1 MNRRSGFPG
10 ALLPPIDRLIMG
22 IILVALAAGLL
33 VGASVIALRAHSGEV
48 AEFGP
53 TAALFVTTGKI
64 FGLLAGTLVFLQF
77 ALSAKLKTLDRVF
90 GLHRLLFAHRFLGIS
105 AAVCAS
111 LHPLFVFAPKARE
124 IGALRFAILPELM
137 GAALLIA
144 LWIAVCTGLW
154 REFLHLRY
162 QVWYRFH
169 RLGMF
174 SAVVLVTLHVLNVT
188 GDLAEGWPLHALVAA
203 FGLYAAL
210 FVWGKG
216 IKPRL
221 FKRRMYAVTKV
232 TPAGKDTYAVEL
244 SPKGDGIFS
253 YAPGQFAFVTFHSE
267 ALPLERHPWTISS
280 TPTRPESL
288 IFTIKCSGD
297 FTASIGGLKPGE
309 TAVVDGPY
317 GLFSY
322 PAHVRDPKGELV
334 MVAGG
339 VGVTPMLSML
349 RYMADRGEG
358 RKVTLVWSNRTEAD
372 ILCREELEA
381 IQAKLPNL
389 SVLHVL
395 TRQKDFQG
403 PTGRLDRTMLKELLS
418 GCSRTAAVFVCG
430 PPPMMDAVCKALK
443 GIGFRGRR
451 IHTEKFS
458 I

>member
-1 MNRRSGFPG
+1 MSRRNGFPG
-10 ALLPPIDRLIMG
+10 ALLPPSARLIAG
-22 IILVALAAGLL
+22 IILLALAVGLL
-33 VGASVIALRAHSGEV
+33 GGAPTIALRAHSGVV
-48 AEFGP
+48 AEFGR
-53 TAALFVTTGKI
+53 TAARLVTTGKI
-64 FGLLAGTLVFLQF
+64 FALLAATLVFLQF
-77 ALSAKLKTLDRVF
+77 ILGAKLKVLDRVF
-90 GLHRLLFAHRFLGIS
+90 GLHRLLLGHRFLGVSGVIL
-105 AAVCAS
+105 VS

-124 IGALRFAILPELM
+124 IGALRIEIFPELL
-137 GAALLIA
+137 GAALLIG
-144 LWIAVCTGLW
+144 LWTGVCTGLW

-188 GDLAEGWPLHALVAA
+188 DDLVEGWPLYALLTA
-203 FGLYAAL
+203 FGVYATVFFWAK
-210 FVWGKG
+210 V

-221 FKRRMYAVTKV
+221 LKRRTHAVTKV

-244 SPKGDGIFS
+244 SPEDDGVFS

-280 TPTRPESL
+280 APTRPGSL
-288 IFTIKCSGD
+288 VFIIKCSGD
-297 FTASIGGLKPGE
+297 FTAHIGKLKPGD

-322 PAHVRDPKGELV
+322 PAYVQDPNAELV
-334 MVAGG
+334 MVSGG

-349 RYMADRGEG
+349 RYMADRGDS

-372 ILCREELEA
+372 ILCRDEFEA
-381 IQAKLPNL
+381 IEAKLSNL
-389 SVLHVL
+389 SVHHVL

-403 PTGRLDRTMLKELLS
+403 PTSRLDAAMLKELLS
-418 GCSRTAAVFVCG
+418 ESDRDAAVFVCG
-430 PPPMMDAVCKALK
+430 PPPMMNAVCKALK
-443 GIGFRGRR
+443 GIGFRARR
-451 IHTEKFS
+451 IHTERFS

>member
-1 MNRRSGFPG
+1 MSRRGSFVRV
-10 ALLPPIDRLIMG
+10 LLPPSARLILG
-22 IILVALAAGLL
+22 IILAAVAVGLL
-33 VGASVIALRAHSGEV
+33 LGASTIALRAHPGVV
-48 AEFGP
+48 AKYGR
-53 TAALFVTTGKI
+53 TAALLVTTGKI
-64 FGLLAGTLVFLQF
+64 FALLAGTLVFLQF
-77 ALSAKLKTLDRVF
+77 ALGAKLKVLDRVL
-90 GLHRLLFAHRFLGIS
+90 GLHRLLFVHRFLGVS
-105 AAVCAS
+105 AALLAS

-124 IGALRFAILPELM
+124 IGALGLEIVPELL
-137 GAALLIA
+137 GAAVLIG
-144 LWIAVCTGLW
+144 LWTAVFTGLW
-154 REFLHLRY
+154 REFLRLRY

-188 GDLAEGWPLHALVAA
+188 DDLAEGWPLYALLTA

-210 FVWGKG
+210 FVWVKG
-216 IKPRL
+216 IKPL
-221 FKRRMYAVTKV
+221 LLKRRMYGVTKV

-244 SPKGDGIFS
+244 SPDRGEIFS
-253 YAPGQFAFVTFHSE
+253 YAPGQFAFLTFHSE
-267 ALPLERHPWTISS
+267 ALPRERHPWTISS

-297 FTASIGGLKPGE
+297 FTSSIGKLKPGD
-309 TAVVDGPY
+309 TALVDGPY

-322 PAHVRDPKGELV
+322 TAHVRDPKEELV

-349 RYMADRGEG
+349 RYMVDRGDT
-358 RKVTLVWSNRTEAD
+358 RKVTLVWSNKTEAD

-381 IQAKLPNL
+381 IEAKLTNL
-389 SVLHVL
+389 AIHHVL
-395 TRQKDFQG
+395 TRQEDFQG
-403 PTGRLDRTMLKELLS
+403 PTGRLDTPMLKDLLS
-418 GCSRTAAVFVCG
+418 ECSRDATVFVCG

-443 GIGFRGRR
+443 GIGFRAHR